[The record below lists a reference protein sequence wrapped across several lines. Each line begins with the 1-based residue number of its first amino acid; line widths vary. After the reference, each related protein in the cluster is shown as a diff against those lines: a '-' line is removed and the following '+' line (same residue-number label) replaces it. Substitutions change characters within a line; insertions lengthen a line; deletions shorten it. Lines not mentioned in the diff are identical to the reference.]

1 MKVVYHGSENGN
13 LEKIEAN
20 NSTHQK
26 NCIYAAED
34 PVIAMVFMAKWS
46 DLDFMLGTING
57 ELVLVER
64 RPEIL
69 NSIYNKDG
77 YIYSLDGSTFSHYDY
92 LWSKEVISF
101 ESNLIP
107 LSKTYHKNILSSLE
121 QEEAKGNIKIFR
133 YPNRPKNIPLDNSD
147 LIDKYINFEHLGLT
161 GAIKDLLSVYPEFTK
176 IVEEKLKPKKNK
188 NLEK

>member
-1 MKVVYHGSENGN
+1 MEVVYHGSENGN

-20 NSTHQK
+20 ISTHQK
-26 NCIYAAED
+26 NCIYAAEN
-34 PVIAMVFMAKWS
+34 PVVAMTFMAKWS
-46 DLDFMLGTING
+46 DLDIMFGTIDG

-64 RPEIL
+64 RPGIL

-101 ESNLIP
+101 ESSLIP

-147 LIDKYINFEHLGLT
+147 LIDKYINFERLGLT
-161 GAIKDLLSVYPEFTK
+161 GAIKDLLSVYPEFTE
-176 IVEEKLKPKKNK
+176 IVEEKLKPKKIK
-188 NLEK
+188 T